1 MSTQAKKAYATQI
14 SDAQVMTAGLTANLN
29 LLQQR
34 GMMPEFISKLQNDIH
49 TAIEQN
55 NAQEKLKADLKAAT
69 AALDKT
75 LGEINNA
82 MKEASKVVKLQMPQQ
97 QWKEFGIQAKK

>member
-55 NAQEKLKADLKAAT
+55 NAQEKLKADLKAST

-82 MKEASKVVKLQMPQQ
+82 MREATKVVKLQMPQQ
-97 QWKEFGIQAKK
+97 QWKEFGITAKK